1 MKRLRGTRR
10 AGRARCRE
18 DRGPLPNG
26 QVPVRQKLGK
36 SRRVAVVQFLRVD
49 AKLTE
54 MPQSMALLR
63 LETALEQATEI
74 VRGVAAR

>member
-1 MKRLRGTRR
+1 
-10 AGRARCRE
+10 
-18 DRGPLPNG
+18 LPNG